1 MVRMARFSSLI
12 MLICVL
18 AACVLPVQAASTRVP
33 YGSFLTRPV
42 SSAADFAQLLRQ
54 DKVVAQRFADHYG
67 MNNDAL
73 ADYFEK
79 YGKVVTISK
88 SGSYVEYFIDRYG
101 RVQKHHKLLRPGTKI
116 LAVKGTPV
124 LDLRCG
130 NPMNKALPK
139 IVEKVD
145 PIVQEE
151 IQAPAP
157 APAPEVL
164 QEPTPAPQPVVQV
177 LAEKPLEYPT
187 PVAVTSAPRA
197 SELVW
202 LLPGGLVGLGTLSGG
217 SDNPGPP
224 PIPETS
230 ALLLGV
236 GGTGFVLTF
245 YRRLRRN
252 R

>member
-1 MVRMARFSSLI
+1 MTRFSALI

-18 AACVLPVQAASTRVP
+18 AACVPAQAASTRMP

-42 SSAADFAQLLRQ
+42 SGAADFAQLLRQ

-67 MNNDAL
+67 INNDAL

-79 YGKVVTISK
+79 YGKVVTVSK
-88 SGSYVEYFIDRYG
+88 SGSYLEYFINKYG

-116 LAVKGTPV
+116 LAVKGTPI

-139 IVEKVD
+139 IVEKAE
-145 PIVQEE
+145 PIVQEITAPE
-151 IQAPAP
+151 PAP
-157 APAPEVL
+157 APAPEVV
-164 QEPTPAPQPVVQV
+164 QELTPVPDPVVQV
-177 LAEKPLEYPT
+177 LVEKPLEYPT
-187 PVAVTSAPRA
+187 AVAVTSAPRVN
-197 SELVW
+197 ELVW
-202 LLPGGLVGLGTLSGG
+202 LLPGLVGLGTLGG
-217 SDNPGPP
+217 SDNPGP

-245 YRRLRRN
+245 YRRLRN

>member
-1 MVRMARFSSLI
+1 MF
-12 MLICVL
+12 ICVL
-18 AACVLPVQAASTRVP
+18 AACVQPAQAASTRMP

-42 SSAADFAQLLRQ
+42 SGAADFAQLLRQ

-67 MNNDAL
+67 INNDAL

-88 SGSYVEYFIDRYG
+88 SGSYLEYFIDKYG

-116 LAVKGTPV
+116 LVVKGTPI

-130 NPMNKALPK
+130 NPMNKSLPK
-139 IVEKVD
+139 IVEKAE
-145 PIVQEE
+145 PIVQEITAPE
-151 IQAPAP
+151 PAP
-157 APAPEVL
+157 APACEVV
-164 QEPTPAPQPVVQV
+164 QEPAPQPVVQV
-177 LAEKPLEYPT
+177 LPETPMEYPT
-187 PVAVTSAPRA
+187 AVTVTSAPRVN
-197 SELVW
+197 ELVW
-202 LLPGGLVGLGTLSGG
+202 LLPGLVGLGTLSGG
-217 SDNPGPP
+217 GDSPGP

-245 YRRLRRN
+245 YRRLRN

>member
-1 MVRMARFSSLI
+1 MTRFSALI
-12 MLICVL
+12 MLVCVL
-18 AACVLPVQAASTRVP
+18 AACVLPAQAASTRMP

-42 SSAADFAQLLRQ
+42 SGAADFAQLLRQ

-88 SGSYVEYFIDRYG
+88 SGSYVEYFIDKYG

-116 LAVKGTPV
+116 LAVKGTPI

-130 NPMNKALPK
+130 NPMNKTLPK
-139 IVEKVD
+139 IVEKAE
-145 PIVQEE
+145 PIVQE
-151 IQAPAP
+151 ITAP
-157 APAPEVL
+157 APAPEPVVI
-164 QEPTPAPQPVVQV
+164 QPTPAPVPVVQV
-177 LAEKPLEYPT
+177 LPEKPLEYPT
-187 PVAVTSAPRA
+187 AVTVATAPRVN
-197 SELVW
+197 ELVW
-202 LLPGGLVGLGTLSGG
+202 LLPGLIGLGTLSGG

-224 PIPETS
+224 IPETS
-230 ALLLGV
+230 ALLLGL

-245 YRRLRRN
+245 YRRLRN

>member
-1 MVRMARFSSLI
+1 MTRFSAVI

-18 AACVLPVQAASTRVP
+18 AACMLPAQAATTRVP

-42 SSAADFAQLLRQ
+42 SGAADFAQLLRQ

-67 MNNDAL
+67 INNDAL

-79 YGKVVTISK
+79 YGQTITISK
-88 SGSYVEYFIDRYG
+88 SNSYLEYFIDKYG

-116 LAVKGTPV
+116 LAVKGTPI

-139 IVEKVD
+139 IVEKVE
-145 PIVQEE
+145 PIVQEL
-151 IQAPAP
+151 PAP
-157 APAPEVL
+157 APAPEPEVL
-164 QEPTPAPQPVVQV
+164 LEPAPAPAPVQV
-177 LAEKPLEYPT
+177 AEKPLEYPT
-187 PVAVTSAPRA
+187 AVTVAVAPRVN
-197 SELVW
+197 ELVW
-202 LLPGGLVGLGTLSGG
+202 LLPGLVGLGTLGG
-217 SDNPGPP
+217 GNEPGP

-236 GGTGFVLTF
+236 GGTGFVLAW
-245 YRRLRRN
+245 YRRLRN